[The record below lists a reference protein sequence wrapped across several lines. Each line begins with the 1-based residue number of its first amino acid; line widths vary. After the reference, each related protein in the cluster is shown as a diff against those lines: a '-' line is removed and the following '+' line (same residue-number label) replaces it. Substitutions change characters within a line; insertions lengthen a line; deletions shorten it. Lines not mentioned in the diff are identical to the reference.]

1 LYASYPEL
9 FIQGKTDRHWTKKFT
24 LELPF
29 ATKASAAKFSKAEM
43 GSEVIQ
49 GDDGITMNSPLFKNL
64 ALSSAALSGSSL

>member
-29 ATKASAAKFSKAEM
+29 FSAASAAKFSSTEM
-43 GSEVIQ
+43 GSKVIQ
-49 GDDGITMNSPLFKNL
+49 GDDGKTRNSPLFKNL
-64 ALSSAALSGSSL
+64 AFSSAALSGSSL